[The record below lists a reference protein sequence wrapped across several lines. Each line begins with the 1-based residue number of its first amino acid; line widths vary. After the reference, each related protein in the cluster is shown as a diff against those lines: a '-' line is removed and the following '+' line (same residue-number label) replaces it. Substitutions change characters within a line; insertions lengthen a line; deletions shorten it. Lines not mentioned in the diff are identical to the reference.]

1 MWAHDERG
9 ALPTEEPSYA
19 VTIETSFDDP
29 ASSRIHRIT
38 GRGAGARRCRHRLE
52 RGRQCPGGQ
61 RRWQQAQSS
70 EDLRGRRKGMRSF
83 IWLRSTIAAVA
94 HGAATVQA
102 SARLPKT
109 TIATDPGNRNT
120 HGCACLHNET
130 SRPVNFRYHWST
142 RDWKQVNIRPGFQ
155 YVFCWRYAE
164 WFALLAGS
172 AISPFDVDMTKG
184 NAWTTYNIGRSQ
196 TLGETCNVVPTNA
209 HYTVKY
215 RPNSAN
221 QFIAVYK
228 GRP

>member
-29 ASSRIHRIT
+29 ASSRIHHIT

-61 RRWQQAQSS
+61 RRWQQAQAPEFRDQKGDAQLHLATLYDCSGCS
-70 EDLRGRRKGMRSF
+70 RGGHCPS
-83 IWLRSTIAAVA
+83 VC
-94 HGAATVQA
+94 ATAKRPSQP
-102 SARLPKT
+102 S
-109 TIATDPGNRNT
+109 PGNRNT

-142 RDWKQVNIRPGFQ
+142 RDWKQVNMRPGFQ
-155 YVFCWRYAE
+155 YVFCWRYAD
-164 WFALLAGS
+164 GS
-172 AISPFDVDMTKG
+172 HSSPDLQFELDVDMTKG